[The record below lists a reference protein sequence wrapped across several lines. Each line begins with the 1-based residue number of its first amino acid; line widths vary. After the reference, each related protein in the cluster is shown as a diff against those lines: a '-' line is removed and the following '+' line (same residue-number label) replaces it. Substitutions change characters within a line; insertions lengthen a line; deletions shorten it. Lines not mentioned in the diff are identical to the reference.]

1 MLVLKLARVA
11 IVAVAVA
18 GVAAPSAPA
27 AAAKTI
33 CVGVVVDARWLD
45 GPVSADCATVADG
58 STGYD
63 VLKAAGHTVGFRQDG
78 LICTIDNRPT
88 DGCSK
93 TDALHYWAYFHREP
107 TSSSWSYS
115 NEGAT
120 TYKPDNGETEG
131 WVWRDG
137 DMATPKDVPYTTICP
152 QTSSPTPRPS
162 TTHASPATAS
172 PSPTIGTTAPSPAA
186 VHRVHRRTERKRHT
200 PSPSTSPTAT
210 TSVSPPVTVAAVNTK
225 PHNGSSAP
233 PWGLIAGVAAIGVI
247 GGAAAWQVRRRGSD

>member
-1 MLVLKLARVA
+1 MLLKLGRIA

-18 GVAAPSAPA
+18 GAVAPAAPA
-27 AAAKTI
+27 AATKTI
-33 CVGVVVDARWLD
+33 CVGVVVDARSLD
-45 GPVSADCATVADG
+45 GPVSADCAKVPDG

-63 VLKAAGHTVGFRQDG
+63 VLRAAGHTVGFRQDG

-107 TSSSWSYS
+107 KSSTWSYS

-162 TTHASPATAS
+162 VTHASPVSTPSSTVSAT
-172 PSPTIGTTAPSPAA
+172 TPSPAA
-186 VHRVHRRTERKRHT
+186 VHHVRHRAKPKQHK

-210 TSVSPPVTVAAVNTK
+210 TTTSPPVTIAAVNSE
-225 PHNGSSAP
+225 PDNGSSGAP
-233 PWGLIAGVAAIGVI
+233 WDLIAGIAAIAVV
-247 GGAAAWQVRRRGSD
+247 GGAAAWRLRRRGAD